1 MFSLPS
7 LRDLGYMALELLLCL
22 LLAFIWGLH
31 EHYEGILYQKA
42 QEKAAV
48 VKVDQKAAIVT
59 TKIVTQYVPQ
69 IEYIKGETVTIT
81 KKVPVYVTKKDDS
94 KCTVGN
100 GFVGLWNA
108 TNKMQLPASAGTVD
122 DRPSPVVLS
131 DIAAQHTAEVSVC
144 TATEAQRDALK
155 AWILGQQKAYNGK

>member
-7 LRDLGYMALELLLCL
+7 LRDLGYMALELLLCI

-31 EHYEGILYQKA
+31 EHHEGVLYQKA
-42 QEKAAV
+42 EDAKV
-48 VKVDQKAAIVT
+48 VIKTEQKAAIVT

-69 IEYIKGETVTIT
+69 IQYVKGETITIT
-81 KKVPVYVTKKDDS
+81 KKVPVYVTKTDDS

-100 GFVGLWNA
+100 GFVVLWNT
-108 TNKMQLPASAGTVD
+108 TNKMQLPSSAGTVD

-131 DIAAQHTAEVSVC
+131 DIAAQHTAEVGVC
-144 TATEAQRDALK
+144 TATENQRDALK
-155 AWILGQQKAYNGK
+155 AWILGEQKAYNGK